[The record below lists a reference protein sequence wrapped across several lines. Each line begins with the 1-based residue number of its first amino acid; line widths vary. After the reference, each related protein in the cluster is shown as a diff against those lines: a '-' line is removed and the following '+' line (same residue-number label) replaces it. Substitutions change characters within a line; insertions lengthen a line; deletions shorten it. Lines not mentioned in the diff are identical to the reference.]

1 MTTPLNFDPSKPQQC
16 YVCLEEVSP
25 KEEDSKGMSDCAT
38 CENGHY
44 LHRHCWEQ
52 LKGNNKC
59 GICRQPIS
67 YQCFNYHANEYTVK
81 LRRGGKKSKRHNK
94 RHRKSRKLRKTR
106 KYR

>member
-1 MTTPLNFDPSKPQQC
+1 MTPPLNFNPSLPQTC

-25 KEEDSKGMSDCAT
+25 KGTDSRGMFNCAT

-44 LHRHCWEQ
+44 LHSNCW
-52 LKGNNKC
+52 LKLKNDIC
-59 GICRQPIS
+59 GICREPITR
-67 YQCFNYHANEYTVK
+67 QCFNNYTNEYTVK
-81 LRRGGKKSKRHNK
+81 PKIGGKKSKRRNK

>member
-44 LHRHCWEQ
+44 IHRHCWQ
-52 LKGNNKC
+52 QIKKDNKC
-59 GICRQPIS
+59 GICREPIQ
-67 YQCFNYHANEYTVK
+67 YQCYDYHRDQYTIK
-81 LRRGGKKSKRHNK
+81 PRKGGKKTKKYNK
-94 RHRKSRKLRKTR
+94 RHKKTRKLRKIR
-106 KYR
+106 KQH